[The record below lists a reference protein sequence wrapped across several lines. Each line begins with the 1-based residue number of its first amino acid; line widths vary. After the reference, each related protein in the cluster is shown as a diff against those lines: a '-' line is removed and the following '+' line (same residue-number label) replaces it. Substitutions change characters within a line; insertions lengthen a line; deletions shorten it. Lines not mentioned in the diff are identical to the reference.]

1 MNIHKRFFLTA
12 FFTLLLFLGISAV
25 PSRAQISGADRS
37 AAMGMLEIARDDI
50 KKNYYDPTFHGV
62 DVDFVFEQ
70 AKERM
75 KTAPTRDALM
85 MIIAQ
90 TVIAFD
96 DSHTTFYPPSRAGD
110 VDYGWRVGMVGND
123 AYIIG
128 VKPGSDA
135 EVKGLKVGDKL
146 LSIDG
151 FRPSRKNL
159 WQMYYRY
166 FAIMHMPQ
174 VKMQVLRPGEDKPRV
189 MDVQTKISKTSTLI
203 DIEDLINKI
212 IRKGW
217 DVDQK
222 DKTIEFGSDLLIWR
236 MTTFSTTDSHVD
248 AMMDKARKYKSLILD
263 LRDNGGGAVKILQRM
278 VGYFFDKEMK
288 IGDEK
293 GRKKTEPL
301 LAKTRGA
308 GVFKGN
314 LIVLIDHNSASASE
328 IFARMIQMEKRGKI
342 IGDTSAGAVMES
354 RFFPM
359 QTGVGSTLYFGASIT
374 IADLIMTDGKSLE
387 KVGVIPD
394 EVVLP
399 AGDDI
404 AGQKDPV
411 LSYAA
416 KQFGVEIAPEKA
428 GAYFPFEWP
437 K

>member
-1 MNIHKRFFLTA
+1 MYIRKALLA
-12 FFTLLLFLGISAV
+12 FTFIFVFSFCFTCPAN
-25 PSRAQISGADRS
+25 AQISGADRS
-37 AAMGMLEIARDDI
+37 AAIGMLEIARDDI

-75 KTAPTRDALM
+75 KAAPTRDALM

-90 TVIAFD
+90 TVIVFD

-110 VDYGWRVGMVGND
+110 VDYGWRVGMVGSD

-135 EVKGLKVGDKL
+135 EIKGLKVGDKL

-151 FRPSRKNL
+151 FRPTRKNL

-174 VKMQVLRPGEDKPRV
+174 VKMQILRPGEDKPRV
-189 MDVQTKISKTSTLI
+189 MDIQTKISKTSTMI
-203 DIEDLINKI
+203 DYEDLINKI

-217 DVDQK
+217 DVGQK
-222 DKTIEFGSDLLIWR
+222 DKTVEFENDLLIWR
-236 MTTFSTTDSHVD
+236 MNTFSTTDAHVD

-293 GRKKTEPL
+293 GRKKTEPM

-308 GVFKGN
+308 GMFKGN

-328 IFARMIQMEKRGKI
+328 LFARMIQLEKRGKI

-359 QTGVGSTLYFGASIT
+359 QTGIGTTLYFGASIT
-374 IADLIMTDGKSLE
+374 IADVIMTDGKSLE
-387 KVGVIPD
+387 KVGVTPD
-394 EVVLP
+394 EIVLP
-399 AGDDI
+399 KGADI
-404 AGQKDPV
+404 AESRDPV

-416 KQFGVEIAPEKA
+416 KQFGVDITPEKA
-428 GAYFPFEWP
+428 GTFFPFEWP